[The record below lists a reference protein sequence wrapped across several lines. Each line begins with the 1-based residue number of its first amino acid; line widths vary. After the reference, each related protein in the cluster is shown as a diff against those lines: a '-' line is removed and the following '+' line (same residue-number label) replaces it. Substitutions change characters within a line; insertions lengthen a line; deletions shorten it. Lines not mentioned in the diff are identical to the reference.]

1 MIRTRIKSVEGY
13 LYKELVWLNSS
24 EYTTNNQATALA
36 SDILVDIS
44 WLDAVVWG
52 ESGGFLSY
60 PVATSLRK
68 SLTRTKVKRIKE
80 DQWTNNT

>member
-1 MIRTRIKSVEGY
+1 MIRTRINDATYYIHKG
-13 LYKELVWLNSS
+13 LFWLDSS

-68 SLTRTKVKRIKE
+68 ILTRTKVKRIKE